1 MGKDDL
7 TTWLLTV
14 TGGKQLNFHKS
25 ERALTSYIFIF
36 SKANERPYD
45 MAALLTNNMTHQ
57 PLLNQSMITR
67 IISVIIWFFI
77 N

>member
-14 TGGKQLNFHKS
+14 TGGNFHKS

-36 SKANERPYD
+36 SKANEILYD
-45 MAALLTNNMTHQ
+45 MAALLTNNITHQ
-57 PLLNQSMITR
+57 QLLNQSMITR
-67 IISVIIWFFI
+67 IISVLIWFFI